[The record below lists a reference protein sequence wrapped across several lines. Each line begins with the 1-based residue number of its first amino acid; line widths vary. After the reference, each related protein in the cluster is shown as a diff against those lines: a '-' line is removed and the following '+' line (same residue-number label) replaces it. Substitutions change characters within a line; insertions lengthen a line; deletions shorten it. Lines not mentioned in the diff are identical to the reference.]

1 MYLNY
6 AIALYNDG
14 DVKGAA
20 VQYRKY
26 QSKSR
31 SLDEEEDPDPEV
43 LNTHTCTM
51 VEGQAGCTS
60 YCVYSVFQ
68 FLFFTVTLLDT
79 RS

>member
-43 LNTHTCTM
+43 LNTRTM
-51 VEGQAGCTS
+51 VKGQADS
-60 YCVYSVFQ
+60 FSSW
-68 FLFFTVTLLDT
+68 LL
-79 RS
+79 S